1 MRHSGS
7 GIQPTFHQL
16 PLLKATPY
24 SSLYHSFPAPVN
36 VWTHCL
42 KNNID
47 ICPNFLAL
55 QRQSK
60 NRKTRYEIHFMVNTL
75 DPCSN
80 LCIANNKHYKAGEST
95 QCTSVV
101 FFASTRTRAP
111 SIEPTGNKR
120 EGGVREVLV
129 TNPEGL
135 SSISRIHIVGET
147 LVPQIVFLLLQ

>member
-1 MRHSGS
+1 MGMYRPFQGMKWPVRHLGS

-16 PLLKATPY
+16 PLLKATPC
-24 SSLYHSFPAPVN
+24 SSLHRRFPAPVN
-36 VWTHCL
+36 VWTHCP

-47 ICPNFLAL
+47 ICPNLLAL

-80 LCIANNKHYKAGEST
+80 LCIANSKHYKAGEST
-95 QCTSVV
+95 RCTYVV
-101 FFASTRTRAP
+101 FSASTRTRVP

-120 EGGVREVLV
+120 EGGWERSVSPILRAWVQSLGS
-129 TNPEGL
+129 T
-135 SSISRIHIVGET
+135 
-147 LVPQIVFLLLQ
+147 